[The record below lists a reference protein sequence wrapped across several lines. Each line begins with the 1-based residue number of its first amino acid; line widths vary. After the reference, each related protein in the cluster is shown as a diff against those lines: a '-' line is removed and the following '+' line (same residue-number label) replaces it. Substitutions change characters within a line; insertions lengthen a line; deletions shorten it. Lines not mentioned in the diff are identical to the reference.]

1 LKQVLAGV
9 KIQVQSTKMTRRS
22 VVYASQAHFVMT
34 SVKPSRRSGFT
45 LVELLVVVGIV
56 AILLALLLP
65 AMLLARVRVQ
75 RAACQ
80 SNLRQL
86 GFAWSCYVSD
96 NQDTLVVNYP
106 LLRPGVPNPQDWFA
120 GYAAAPHD
128 ATYGPAP
135 QYSCTN
141 AALARSSPLFQYH
154 RSLEI
159 TRCPADALVSGGLP
173 LNRSYSLNSWMH
185 GMALGD
191 PSGKSVTALDD
202 PAADAALTLR
212 FFRKENQ
219 MARRVS
225 RLWTFIDEDERTL
238 NDSMFLVDMSP
249 AGRLAELPAR
259 RHALASTMSF
269 ADGHSELFRIGDAS
283 AYRLKSTDAAAA
295 SAEKPEWQ
303 RLSNLTTYPNR

>member
-1 LKQVLAGV
+1 
-9 KIQVQSTKMTRRS
+9 M
-22 VVYASQAHFVMT
+22 
-34 SVKPSRRSGFT
+34 
-45 LVELLVVVGIV
+45 VVGIV

-86 GFAWSCYVSD
+86 AFAWSCYVSD

-135 QYSCTN
+135 KYSCTN
-141 AALARSSPLFQYH
+141 TEVARSSPLFQYH

-159 TRCPADALVSGGLP
+159 TRCPADTRTSGGAP
-173 LNRSYSLNSWMH
+173 ITRSYSLNSWMH

-202 PAADAALTLR
+202 PSADSDLLLR

-219 MARRVS
+219 LFRRVAQ
-225 RLWTFIDEDERTL
+225 LWTFIDEDDRTI

-259 RHALASTMSF
+259 RHASASTMSF
-269 ADGHSELFRIGDAS
+269 ADGHSELFRIGDVA
-283 AYRLKSTDAAAA
+283 AYRLKSPDAAALA
-295 SAEKPEWQ
+295 AQKPEWQ
-303 RLSNLTTYPNR
+303 RLSDLTTCPNR

>member
-1 LKQVLAGV
+1 MLIA
-9 KIQVQSTKMTRRS
+9 R
-22 VVYASQAHFVMT
+22 
-34 SVKPSRRSGFT
+34 PSRRRGFT
-45 LVELLVVVGIV
+45 LLELVVVVGIV

-75 RAACQ
+75 RAACL

-106 LLRPGVPNPQDWFA
+106 LLAPGRPNPQDWFP

-128 ATYGPAP
+128 ASYGPAP

-141 AALARSSPLFQYH
+141 TDLARSSPLFQYH

-159 TRCPADALVSGGLP
+159 TRCPADNRTSGHLP
-173 LNRSYSLNSWMH
+173 VNRSYSLNSWMH

-202 PAADAALTLR
+202 PAGDAGLSLH

-219 MARRVS
+219 LFRRVS
-225 RLWTFIDEDERTL
+225 RLWTFIDEDVQTI

-259 RHALASTMSF
+259 RHASASTISF
-269 ADGHSELFRIGDAS
+269 ADGHSELFKISDAGS
-283 AYRLKSTDAAAA
+283 YRLKAPGTPA
-295 SAEKPEWQ
+295 SATEKPEWQ
-303 RLSNLTTYPNR
+303 RLSELTTYPNH